1 MSGLKRMYPKAEPAP
16 PVDPAEV
23 ERVLAELHVARKF
36 TRAFWPDGYITR
48 ALVGCTNS
56 LKAGE
61 YTPAE
66 IEEIA
71 VGMLE
76 MCTGMSRTGEEMP

>member
-1 MSGLKRMYPKAEPAP
+1 MSGATRSEEA
-16 PVDPAEV
+16 

-36 TRAFWPDGYITR
+36 TRAFWPNGYITEG
-48 ALVGCTNS
+48 LVRCTNS
-56 LKAGE
+56 LKLGE

-66 IEEIA
+66 VEEIA

-76 MCTGMSRTGEEMP
+76 MCTGVSRTGEEMP

>member
-1 MSGLKRMYPKAEPAP
+1 MQETEI
-16 PVDPAEV
+16 D
-23 ERVLAELHVARKF
+23 RVLAELHVARKF

-61 YTPAE
+61 YTPSE
-66 IEEIA
+66 VEGIA
-71 VGMLE
+71 VSMLE
-76 MCTGMSRTGEEMP
+76 SCTGISRTGEDMP

>member
-1 MSGLKRMYPKAEPAP
+1 MSGLKRMYPSKPAP

-36 TRAFWPDGYITR
+36 TRAFWPDGHITR

-66 IEEIA
+66 IEQIA
-71 VGMLE
+71 VRMLE
-76 MCTGMSRTGEEMP
+76 MTTGISRTGEEMP